1 MAVMCYYTDGSPC
14 DARCRHYPFFF
25 LPHVGPINLS
35 FHSIE
40 TAYTRQSAFTPV
52 TRPPAI
58 KEDQE
63 EQVVVDPAPTSVPT
77 SLLVDPT
84 PLDDMQLLDLICP
97 NEGPYS
103 LFLDPV
109 DMLESP
115 IFKGKVFK

>member
-1 MAVMCYYTDGSPC
+1 M
-14 DARCRHYPFFF
+14 
-25 LPHVGPINLS
+25 
-35 FHSIE
+35 
-40 TAYTRQSAFTPV
+40 
-52 TRPPAI
+52 
-58 KEDQE
+58 
-63 EQVVVDPAPTSVPT
+63 DPAPTSVPT

>member
-1 MAVMCYYTDGSPC
+1 MCYYTDGTPC
-14 DARCRHYPFFF
+14 DARCCHYPFFF

-40 TAYTRQSAFTPV
+40 TAYTRHSAFTPV

-63 EQVVVDPAPTSVPT
+63 EKAATSPAPTSVPT
-77 SLLVDPT
+77 SLLVDPS
-84 PLDDMQLLDLICP
+84 PLDDTQLLDLICP
-97 NEGPYS
+97 SEGPYTI
-103 LFLDPV
+103 FLDPV

>member
-1 MAVMCYYTDGSPC
+1 MCYYTDGTPC
-14 DARCRHYPFFF
+14 DSHCVHYPFFF

-40 TAYTRQSAFTPV
+40 TAYTRHSAFTPV
-52 TRPPAI
+52 TRQPAI
-58 KEDQE
+58 KDE
-63 EQVVVDPAPTSVPT
+63 EEEKKVVVPQATSIPT
-77 SLLVDPT
+77 SLLVDPSPT
-84 PLDDMQLLDLICP
+84 EAAQLLDLICP
-97 NEGPYS
+97 NEGPYT